1 MLLSLLSRIL
11 WRRPLADRIAAPGLF
26 MAGFFSSLLVLTLLR
41 DGVPI
46 RREEGRLLR
55 HGVDR
60 PGVYRVE
67 VSLRVVDRWRPWIFA
82 NPIYVRA

>member
-1 MLLSLLSRIL
+1 ME
-11 WRRPLADRIAAPGLF
+11 PGL
-26 MAGFFSSLLVLTLLR
+26 VLEVQSPIPAAIILLR

-46 RREEGRLLR
+46 RREHGRLCG

-82 NPIYVRA
+82 NPIYVRVMSP